1 MISIATNM
9 TSTEGL
15 INKIAKILKDEDDLG
30 FLAKLSPK
38 ELTILA
44 SRLKRFRNPKC
55 NPPLPSHPG
64 TKRPELIQLR
74 PFYSMAPT
82 TAPTTDD
89 R

>member
-9 TSTEGL
+9 TSKEGL

-44 SRLKRFRNPKC
+44 SRLKRFLEPK
-55 NPPLPSHPG
+55 
-64 TKRPELIQLR
+64 
-74 PFYSMAPT
+74 M
-82 TAPTTDD
+82 
-89 R
+89 